1 MFLFFVTEEEKKKK
15 MRHQKIA
22 LSGSD
27 GDGGRHHFVSFSL
40 QSWLTL
46 DGKLDL
52 TIHFDQYFYLA
63 AT

>member
-1 MFLFFVTEEEKKKK
+1 

-46 DGKLDL
+46 GGKLDL
-52 TIHFDQYFYLA
+52 TIHFDQYFDLA
-63 AT
+63 TT